1 MQLLV
6 RTLDLL
12 SSYSSSSLMKR
23 AGRSP
28 QSGIYLLIFAGFC
41 FASSTVVVAVVVVVD
56 DAKGSRNCFVG
67 DCKLLVRVYIIE
79 DDVPIAT

>member
-12 SSYSSSSLMKR
+12 SSHSSSSLMQR
-23 AGRSP
+23 AGSSP
-28 QSGIYLLIFAGFC
+28 QIGIYLLIFAGFH
-41 FASSTVVVAVVVVVD
+41 FASSTVVVAVVVVVY
-56 DAKGSRNCFVG
+56 DATGSRNCFVG
-67 DCKLLVRVYIIE
+67 DCELLVRGYIIE